1 ANGERNYHIFYQL
14 IAGAPADLYKRLRL
28 APPDKFKYLKY
39 GTTTFF
45 ARPGSKST
53 IAPDRL
59 SEQAKKVGMLTDA
72 IVDDAADF
80 SHLSD
85 ALGRAGLSPD
95 ERFPGHDNGGD
106 KIASL
111 KIYPNFTREYCRSAE
126 LQIFDIWRVVAGVL
140 HLGNIDFVDSVDDSR

>member
-1 ANGERNYHIFYQL
+1 DKVAGGFVSHYLLEKSRLCRQANGERNYHIFYQL
-14 IAGAPADLYKRLRL
+14 IAGAPTDLYKRLRL

-85 ALGRAGLSPD
+85 ALGRAGLSPN
-95 ERFPGHDNGGD
+95 EVLYPVWFQQVTLRRIG
-106 KIASL
+106 IAPIAAILSQRD
-111 KIYPNFTREYCRSAE
+111 T
-126 LQIFDIWRVVAGVL
+126 V
-140 HLGNIDFVDSVDDSR
+140 